1 MLTMEQIYF
10 IKYLRNHKGKSLRK
24 IAEETGHDFETV
36 KKYTEKADFN
46 LELKKKQQRKGKLDP
61 FKALIDQW
69 LEQDQKAKPKQRH
82 TAQRVFNRLKELYGE
97 EFNVSDRSI
106 RKYVAQKK
114 KELAGGTDGY
124 IPLDHPPGE
133 AQVDFGEAQFIKRGK
148 KYSGYYLNISFPY
161 SNGGY
166 LQIFKAQNQECL
178 LEGLKNILE
187 HIGKTPTSIWFDNMS
202 TAVKEI
208 KKHGERDLTKGFERF
223 MLHYGFSTNFC
234 NPNSGHEKGNIENK
248 VGYNRRNFLVPIPE
262 FDDFEEYNKELLNLC
277 DQDMQRKHYKKS
289 GTIAELFM
297 EDKKAMNS
305 LSIVPFEVCRL
316 EVAKADNYGKVKFEN
331 RIYSSAP
338 DFAGKQLWVKATAN
352 ETILMDQEYQEIVR
366 HERLYGEEKESMK
379 WCPYLELM
387 SKRPMALK
395 YTGFFKDLPSTLQNY
410 LSKCEYEQKKAALK
424 ALTKMVNETDIT
436 IAAKAFEEAILKGSD
451 DIDSIWATYL
461 RMTSKALDVEDLIL
475 PDKVPELQGYQIDTT
490 IYDTLLKT
498 RCS

>member
-1 MLTMEQIYF
+1 VSKAKGGKERMLTMEQIYF

-36 KKYTEKADFN
+36 KKYTEQADFN

-305 LSIVPFEVCRL
+305 LSIVPFPPVL
-316 EVAKADNYGKVKFEN
+316 G
-331 RIYSSAP
+331 
-338 DFAGKQLWVKATAN
+338 
-352 ETILMDQEYQEIVR
+352 
-366 HERLYGEEKESMK
+366 
-379 WCPYLELM
+379 
-387 SKRPMALK
+387 
-395 YTGFFKDLPSTLQNY
+395 
-410 LSKCEYEQKKAALK
+410 
-424 ALTKMVNETDIT
+424 
-436 IAAKAFEEAILKGSD
+436 
-451 DIDSIWATYL
+451 
-461 RMTSKALDVEDLIL
+461 
-475 PDKVPELQGYQIDTT
+475 
-490 IYDTLLKT
+490 
-498 RCS
+498 